1 MLVPEDDGPDSL
13 ANDYPDLFRDTA
25 DALHGREL
33 HWEALRF
40 YETLHKVLPN
50 YMTLRNFIGMYTSYQ
65 RLERTAEADKI
76 LQILQDWNADTVE
89 DLVILAMFFEDN
101 GMEAEA
107 WARAEATWK
116 HGGIRLLKKAGFR
129 RYEDLLEWS
138 YRQLKAT
145 RGKHSHRKTRLIK
158 YRQTLRAATRA
169 DDDPMEENEGDA
181 PDIGSLS
188 DRPEPGLFRTKKSIA
203 TARPQNFLPDEISGT
218 NIPNDALDQNL
229 FREKLNV
236 LAEEFP
242 EELQASRAQH
252 REIVASFKRLQ
263 ELYKDAEHGDD
274 ESISQWM
281 SIARELIEEFSTF
294 DLFYIDRRHAFTG
307 YFRRMT
313 SGDIWKEAA
322 LMVLAV
328 AANNVEDGE
337 TEPEIKERY
346 EEPPEEFYGV
356 HFDEWL
362 DTFASYSLFLAQEGE
377 EDRCFSTIEI
387 ALQSKI
393 FFNSQKYAHQLQM
406 CRLACALSLD
416 ASTQASVAMR
426 WFLKTHP
433 FGNELFRLYSCV
445 NRLCSVP
452 SGFAT
457 PPALKLFQRWA
468 KTMDYALLTPEQRG
482 RFNFRTGREQGNW
495 LAKAVSVDIL
505 KYVKDHDPTFFALHG
520 HALMCGGGAYQAA
533 LNYYFRAYTLCPDD
547 AVLNLSI
554 GMAYVQHAMKR
565 LSENRQFQIQ
575 QGLAFV
581 YRYYELRTKDGVAAY
596 CSEAEFNVGRV
607 WHTLGLTTQA
617 VLAYERCIEFSRKM
631 KRDGAQGKGDVEAG
645 GEDFAAEAA
654 FCIQTIYALSG
665 NMEGARKVTEEV
677 LVIE

>member
-1 MLVPEDDGPDSL
+1 
-13 ANDYPDLFRDTA
+13 
-25 DALHGREL
+25 
-33 HWEALRF
+33 
-40 YETLHKVLPN
+40 
-50 YMTLRNFIGMYTSYQ
+50 MYISYK
-65 RLERTAEADKI
+65 RLERTIEAEKV
-76 LQILQDWNADTVE
+76 LQILQDWDPDTIE

-107 WARAEATWK
+107 WARAEAIWK

-129 RYEDLLEWS
+129 RYEALLDWS
-138 YRQLKAT
+138 FRQLKAT
-145 RGKHSHRKTRLIK
+145 RGKHSHRRSRLVK

-169 DDDPMEENEGDA
+169 HDDSAAEAEGDM
-181 PDIGSLS
+181 PDLGSLS

-218 NIPNDALDQNL
+218 SIPNDALDQNL
-229 FREKLNV
+229 FREKLNI

-242 EELQASRAQH
+242 EELEAARAQH
-252 REIVASFKRLQ
+252 REIVASFKRLR
-263 ELYKDAEHGDD
+263 ELHDDAENGDE
-274 ESISQWM
+274 ESVSQWM

-294 DLFYIDRRHAFTG
+294 DLFYIDRRHPFSG
-307 YFRRMT
+307 YFRRIT

-328 AANNVEDGE
+328 VANNVEDGE

-346 EEPPEEFYGV
+346 EKPPEEFYGV
-356 HFDEWL
+356 HFDDWL
-362 DTFASYSLFLAQEGE
+362 DTFASYSLFLAQKGE

-393 FFNSQKYAHQLQM
+393 FWYAQKYTQQLQM

-416 ASTQASVAMR
+416 ASNQASVAMR
-426 WFLKTHP
+426 WLLKTYP
-433 FGNELFRLYSCV
+433 FGNELLRLYSCV
-445 NRLCSVP
+445 NRLCSIP
-452 SGFAT
+452 SGYAM
-457 PPALKLFQRWA
+457 PSALKLFQRYA

-482 RFNFRTGREQGNW
+482 WYNFQKGKERGNW
-495 LAKAVSVDIL
+495 LAKAVSLDIL
-505 KYVKDHDPTFFALHG
+505 KHVKDHDPTFFALHA
-520 HALMCGGGAYQAA
+520 HVLMSGGGAYQAA
-533 LNYYFRAYTLCPDD
+533 LNYYFRAYTICPDD
-547 AVLNLSI
+547 PILNLNI
-554 GMAYVQHAMKR
+554 GVAYIQHAMKR

-581 YRYYELRTKDGVAAY
+581 YRYYELRTKDGVAAH

-617 VLAYERCIEFSRKM
+617 LLAYERCIDFSRKM
-631 KRDGAQGKGDVEAG
+631 REEKAQGNMQVDNGE
-645 GEDFAAEAA
+645 EDFAAEAA

-665 NMEGARKVTEEV
+665 NMDGARKVTEEV